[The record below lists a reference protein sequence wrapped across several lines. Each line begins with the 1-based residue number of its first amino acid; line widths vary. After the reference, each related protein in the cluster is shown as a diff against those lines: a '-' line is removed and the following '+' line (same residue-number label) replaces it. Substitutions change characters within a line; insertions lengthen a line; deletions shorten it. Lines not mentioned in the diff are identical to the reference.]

1 MKLRSRKRGIIALAL
16 MLTMAL
22 ASNIAVPM
30 QAPTSTTSEND
41 IGLNAFPERLILGDS
56 TEDGITV
63 YFFWAIGCPH
73 CAKAEPTIDY
83 LEEKYPQVTFLRY
96 EVTRNTTNSQLY
108 WDFNHRFNVQNPVVP
123 SVFVGDEALIGEDPI
138 INNLESILIRMIEA
152 SLGPPSAPRN
162 LRATPG
168 DSFIYLV
175 WQAPSDDGGTPITN
189 YEVWRGS
196 TTGKE
201 TFLAD
206 VGTKLWYNNT
216 GLNNGQTYYY
226 VVKAENAKGLSPS
239 SNEVSVQPS
248 PTALVPSKPQDLV
261 ATVEGSNVILTW
273 HSPSNDGGAAITNYT
288 VYRGMTSGEE
298 IPAALLGNVHTY
310 TDYGLTNGQ
319 TYYYKVSASNSM
331 GEGPTSNVASAV
343 PGIPSAPVGLTATA
357 GDSQVKLEW
366 GAPIY
371 SGPGTIVYHLFRNGT
386 EVWNG
391 VVNEYVDPRLIN
403 GVTYN
408 YSLAASN
415 TFGWGPNTSNVLAT
429 PTLPGGNNPPMELT
443 IGAVVVA
450 ALVDSINPCAISVMI
465 FLLIFL
471 TSLGNK
477 RRVLIVGLVYIA
489 TVYAVYFLA
498 GIGLLTFLQST
509 AMTRYVYYGAAIISV
524 VFGLINIKDFFFKRD
539 EPTLAISESKKPLI
553 KKYIEKASIPAAVAL
568 GAMVS
573 LFELPC
579 TGGIYLAILSLLGN
593 TMTFSEGAPWLALYN
608 FIFVLPLIIVLGVIF
623 MGVSAEKANEWRLQK
638 RSYLRLL
645 IGVVMLVLGAMMLLG
660 VF

>member
-1 MKLRSRKRGIIALAL
+1 MNKRSRCCAILAIAIVL
-16 MLTMAL
+16 MMAA
-22 ASNIAVPM
+22 ASNLVIPY
-30 QAPTSTTSEND
+30 QALSSTVQESGVDQTASSD
-41 IGLNAFPERLILGDS
+41 VLILGDS
-56 TEDGITV
+56 AGSDITV
-63 YFFWAIGCPH
+63 YFFWAIGCSH
-73 CAKAEPTIDY
+73 CAKAEPTIDR
-83 LEEKYPQVTFLRY
+83 LEDKYAQVTFLRL
-96 EVTRNTTNSQLY
+96 EVTRNDTNRDLY
-108 WDFNHRFNVQNPVVP
+108 NNFNNLFNVQDRVVP
-123 SVFVGDEALIGEDPI
+123 SVFVGDHALIGEDPI
-138 INNLESILIRMIEA
+138 INDLESILVGMIEA

-168 DSFIYLV
+168 DTFINLV
-175 WQAPSDDGGTPITN
+175 WLAPSNDGGSAITN

-196 TTGKE
+196 STGKE
-201 TFLAD
+201 TFIAD
-206 VGTKLWYNNT
+206 AGTKLSYNNT

-248 PTALVPSKPQDLV
+248 ITALVPGEPQDLV
-261 ATVEGSNVILTW
+261 ATVEGSNIVLTW
-273 HSPSNDGGAAITNYT
+273 HAPANDGGSAVTNYT

-298 IPAALLGNVHTY
+298 IPAALLNNTYTY
-310 TDYGLTNGQ
+310 TDYGLNNGQ
-319 TYYYKVSASNSM
+319 TYYYEVSATNYI
-331 GEGPTSNVASAV
+331 GEGPTSKMASAV
-343 PGIPSAPVGLTATA
+343 PGIPSAPVGLTAT
-357 GDSQVKLEW
+357 GVDSQVKLKW
-366 GAPIY
+366 SAPLY

-386 EVWNG
+386 EIWKGIVT
-391 VVNEYVDPRLIN
+391 EYVDPGLVN
-403 GVTYN
+403 GITYN
-408 YSLAASN
+408 YSMAASN
-415 TFGWGPNTSNVLAT
+415 PYGWGPNSSSVQAT
-429 PTLPGGNNPPMELT
+429 PAAPSENAPSMELT

-509 AMTRYVYYGAAIISV
+509 AMTRYVFYGAAIISIA
-524 VFGLINIKDFFFKRD
+524 FGLINIKDFFFKRD
-539 EPTLAISESKKPLI
+539 EPTLAISETKKPMI
-553 KKYIEKASIPAAVAL
+553 KKYIEKASIPAAIAL

-608 FIFVLPLIIVLGVIF
+608 FIFVLPLIMVLGVIF
-623 MGVSAEKANEWRLQK
+623 MGVSAEKANEWRLQN

-645 IGVVMLVLGAMMLLG
+645 IGVVMLTLGAMMLLG